1 MSRTTTSSFLV
12 AISSVLA
19 LEPVGEVQGFE
30 STFEAETKRAFE
42 QERQADVVVFYDTDK
57 EIHLERPKRKEVYGS
72 EAALLAYF
80 TERKEPKKLLVVIL
94 SKRHEY
100 SDPKQTLDG
109 FWKACKKTGFEQ
121 VVIQQAAAF
130 GRPILHE

>member
-1 MSRTTTSSFLV
+1 MTTAFSFV
-12 AISSVLA
+12 IAVSSVLA
-19 LEPVGEVQGFE
+19 LESVSEVQGFE
-30 STFEAETKRAFE
+30 SAFEAETKRAFE
-42 QERQADVVVFYDTDK
+42 QERQADAVVFYDTGK
-57 EIHLERPKRKEVYGS
+57 EIHLERPKRKEAYSS
-72 EAALLAYF
+72 EAALLAYL

-94 SKRHEY
+94 SKRHEF

-109 FWKACKKTGFEQ
+109 FWKACKKTGFER